1 MADSLRSHTRIPDYM
16 RQRLMAA
23 AEARSRGCLCSVVV
37 NALEYKLNEKTRR
50 KRRNA
55 ETPGGRIFESVYK
68 SSHFMNNRQPNRKI
82 IECGLDLTCK
92 FKLNLTCNLEAPSR
106 QNLPVVSGTSVV
118 R

>member
-1 MADSLRSHTRIPDYM
+1 M
-16 RQRLMAA
+16 
-23 AEARSRGCLCSVVV
+23 
-37 NALEYKLNEKTRR
+37 R
-50 KRRNA
+50 KRDGNGESNA

-92 FKLNLTCNLEAPSR
+92 FKLNLTCNLEAR
-106 QNLPVVSGTSVV
+106 AVSAKLTCRVMGARVV

>member
-1 MADSLRSHTRIPDYM
+1 M
-16 RQRLMAA
+16 
-23 AEARSRGCLCSVVV
+23 
-37 NALEYKLNEKTRR
+37 R
-50 KRRNA
+50 KRDGNG
-55 ETPGGRIFESVYK
+55 ETPTPGGRIFESVYK